1 MKLKNKVSK
10 YQLGGTVNTDYLNNS
25 LLGGSTDKF
34 NFSKYNNGVFS
45 RSPDPT
51 SIATKGTNIL
61 SLSNIANVAN
71 LLGGTQSTS
80 NQKGAVGLANAGL
93 STLGIGTDPISSI
106 GGAATN
112 MLGSLLN
119 KDTNYNDSVG
129 QWFNTGAKALS
140 ALGPV
145 GSIVGSSLQM
155 ASMLGSSI
163 IEGTNTD
170 DEAKKEIGSSY
181 NFGNYE
187 IGDTRTSGVGNL
199 LGSGKSQQNKVNE
212 AQLKLNKMSNIA
224 DTQRLDR
231 SASTGPNLVYKYMS
245 QINGGL
251 GNIYSGKQGLKLNKE
266 FAKNVIKLSKQEDRD
281 FDKVKISDF
290 IPSFDFDEEI
300 PIFGD
305 GGKVNVIP
313 DGALHAHKNH
323 LEDVNEDLEG
333 VTEKG
338 IPVISEEDGEIK
350 QHAEVEREE
359 IIFRLEV
366 TTKLEELRKDNSNK
380 AAIEAGELLV
390 KEILHNTVDNTGIIN
405 KVE

>member
-1 MKLKNKVSK
+1 
-10 YQLGGTVNTDYLNNS
+10 
-25 LLGGSTDKF
+25 
-34 NFSKYNNGVFS
+34 
-45 RSPDPT
+45 
-51 SIATKGTNIL
+51 
-61 SLSNIANVAN
+61 
-71 LLGGTQSTS
+71 
-80 NQKGAVGLANAGL
+80 
-93 STLGIGTDPISSI
+93 
-106 GGAATN
+106 
-112 MLGSLLN
+112 
-119 KDTNYNDSVG
+119 
-129 QWFNTGAKALS
+129 
-140 ALGPV
+140 
-145 GSIVGSSLQM
+145 
-155 ASMLGSSI
+155 
-163 IEGTNTD
+163 
-170 DEAKKEIGSSY
+170 
-181 NFGNYE
+181 
-187 IGDTRTSGVGNL
+187 
-199 LGSGKSQQNKVNE
+199 
-212 AQLKLNKMSNIA
+212 MSNIA

-366 TTKLEELRKDNSNK
+366 TTKLEELKKDNSNK